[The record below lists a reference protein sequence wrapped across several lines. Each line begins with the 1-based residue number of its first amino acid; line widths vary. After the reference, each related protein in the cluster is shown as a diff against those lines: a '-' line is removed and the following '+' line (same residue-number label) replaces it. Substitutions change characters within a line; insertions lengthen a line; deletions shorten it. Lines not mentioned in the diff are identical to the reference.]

1 MIKIFVYLNLWC
13 CKGTALYMYFFSCV
27 STLKEGSVLPSP
39 DPLLK
44 FLVESS
50 STDKVP
56 CANCDKVRAL
66 ACVLY
71 PYIGPGKQKMSA

>member
-1 MIKIFVYLNLWC
+1 
-13 CKGTALYMYFFSCV
+13 MYFFSCV

-56 CANCDKVRAL
+56 CANCDKVKAL

-71 PYIGPGKQKMSA
+71 PYIVVFPPGPQKGMVKFPADVPY